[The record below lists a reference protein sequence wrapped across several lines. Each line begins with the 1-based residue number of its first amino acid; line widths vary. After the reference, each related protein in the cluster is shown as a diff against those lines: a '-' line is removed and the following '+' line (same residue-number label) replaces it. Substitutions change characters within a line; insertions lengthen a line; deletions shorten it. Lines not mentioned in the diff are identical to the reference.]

1 MDDEANRLVTNNE
14 VHGNVTGP
22 VVQAGHIDGPVII
35 NMATVL
41 SDRLATAADRLAK
54 EVGTFW
60 RNEQQRRRVHDPRA
74 LRVRWRP
81 AAATLTDHD
90 ENILQSKGEAVR
102 PLEVSGDL
110 DQVADVYRRIPSKR
124 LVALGRAGSGKT
136 VLAVRLVLHLL
147 ATRTPDERVPVIV
160 GLGAWNP
167 DTPLEEWLISHL
179 VRDHPFLAEVGAD
192 SVTMGAELV
201 RDGWI
206 LPVLDGFDEISHGLH
221 PDALRE
227 LSADM
232 PLVLTSRP
240 EEYTAAVDGTR
251 GVHRA
256 AVIELTDLALDDVKD
271 YLRLSTAKLA
281 APATATTA
289 DTAATRWDPVLR
301 QLNPAPDSLAV
312 DNLAHALKTP
322 LMVAMARTIYSD
334 AADRDPTTLL
344 DTKRFR
350 TAEDLEFHLL
360 GSLVPSLYGAR
371 PSGRHSPRSR
381 SWNPERAQRW
391 LGTLAAHLDHL
402 DTPDLAWWQLGT
414 SLSRWTRTLVISVLA
429 GLIFGGVTGIG
440 NIPVDLV
447 ATSLGLEFA
456 LRRSLVVGVL
466 HGLVGGLAFGLL
478 YWFADSRHALKPS
491 PVRVRLIGGA
501 RQLGARLTTRL
512 KIGIPI
518 GLVVSLAVVV
528 LDRVMVAGLGF
539 DDGLGGGLLSGIQ
552 FVAGT
557 GLGVGLVLGLMTW
570 LEAPIDIKNAASPS
584 DLLTVNRTNVIV
596 QMLVW
601 AVVFGLAGW
610 LGNAFT
616 ASPLRSLETGLAF
629 GLEAA
634 FAGGLGYGL
643 SLTAWGQWVAIA
655 RIWMPLTRRLPWRL
669 ITFLDDAC
677 QRGALRQAGAVYQ
690 FRHVQLRDHLSAT
703 RPPARPRGFT
713 ATPRRR

>member
-1 MDDEANRLVTNNE
+1 MGDEANPLVADNT

-22 VVQAGHIDGPVII
+22 VIQAGRIDGSVII

-41 SDRLATAADRLAK
+41 SDRLATAAGRLGR

-60 RNEQQRRRVHDPRA
+60 RDEQQRRRLHDPRA

-90 ENILQSKGEAVR
+90 ENILQSNGEAVR

-110 DQVADVYRRIPSKR
+110 DQVAEVYRRIPSKR

-147 ATRTPDERVPVIV
+147 ATRTPHERVPVIV
-160 GLGAWNP
+160 SLGSWHP
-167 DTPLEEWLISHL
+167 DASLEQWLISQL
-179 VRDHPFLAEVGAD
+179 IRDHPFLAEVGAD
-192 SVTMGAELV
+192 SVAMGAELV
-201 RDGWI
+201 RGGWI

-221 PDALRE
+221 RDALRA

-240 EEYTAAVDGTR
+240 EEYAAAVTGTR

-271 YLRLSTAKLA
+271 YLRLSTAKLTT
-281 APATATTA
+281 PATATT
-289 DTAATRWDPVLR
+289 ATRWDPVLR
-301 QLNPAPDSLAV
+301 QLNPAPDDPAV
-312 DNLAHALKTP
+312 DNLAHALRTP
-322 LMVAMARTIYSD
+322 LMVAMARAIYSD
-334 AADRDPTTLL
+334 DADHDPATLL
-344 DTKRFR
+344 DTKQFP
-350 TAEDLEFHLL
+350 AAKDLELHLL
-360 GSLVPSLYGAR
+360 GSLVPSLYGPR
-371 PSGRHSPRSR
+371 PRGRHSPRAR
-381 SWNPERAQRW
+381 NWNPERAQRW
-391 LGTLAAHLDHL
+391 LGTLAAQLDHL
-402 DTPDLAWWQLGT
+402 DTPDLAWWELGT
-414 SLSRWTRTLVISVLA
+414 SLSRRTRTLVISVLA
-429 GLIFGGVTGIG
+429 GLIFGVVTGIG

-466 HGLVGGLAFGLL
+466 HGLVGGLAFGLM
-478 YWFADSRHALKPS
+478 YWFADSRDALKPS
-491 PVRVRLIGGA
+491 PVQVRLIGGA

-518 GLVVSLAVVV
+518 GLAVSLAVVV
-528 LDRVMVAGLGF
+528 LDRVVVTRLGF
-539 DDGLGGGLLSGIQ
+539 DDGLGGGLLSAIQ

-557 GLGVGLVLGLMTW
+557 GLGIGLVFALMTW

-584 DLLTVNRTNVIV
+584 DLLAVNRTNVIG

-610 LGNAFT
+610 LGNAVT
-616 ASPLRSLETGLAF
+616 ASPLRSLETGLVF

-690 FRHVQLRDHLSAT
+690 FRHAQLRDHLSET
-703 RPPARPRGFT
+703 ET
-713 ATPRRR
+713 TPRKR